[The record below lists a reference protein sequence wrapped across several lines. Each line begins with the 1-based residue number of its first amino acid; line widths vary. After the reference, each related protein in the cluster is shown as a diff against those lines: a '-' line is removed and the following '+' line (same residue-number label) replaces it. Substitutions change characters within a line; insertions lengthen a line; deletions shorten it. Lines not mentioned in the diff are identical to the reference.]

1 MSSGMIPLSHV
12 VTDTS
17 VLRLGPGSVCHI
29 TRVPLQEGAQLVYW
43 RSAFKELLDI
53 PLQDDS
59 DYVHFSFNSRM
70 QGRAAC
76 HFERWEGGREFAVSE
91 GLGSISY
98 GPGRRGHYRQEG
110 CLDNVTVMVRPDVL
124 KRWTHDFQGDLA
136 NGLASS
142 ACFLHGHGGAELQ
155 STAHLLAQ
163 SLSGNEAASRHGLW
177 MQAQSLMLVSLF
189 LESCARPLA
198 GLSLSVQRRMARV
211 HEHLLADL
219 SRAPSLAALANDV
232 GVSVPTLVRAFR
244 RQYGCSVY
252 NYFQSERMRQAR
264 ALLLRGR
271 LSVAHVAA
279 DLGYSNASHF
289 TAAFRKQFGINPSSL
304 RHGQRADD

>member
-1 MSSGMIPLSHV
+1 MIPLSRV

-17 VLRLGPGSVCHI
+17 VLRLGPGSICHI

-43 RSAFKELLDI
+43 RSAFNETLDI

-70 QGRAAC
+70 NGRAAC

-91 GLGSISY
+91 GMGSISY
-98 GPGRRGHYRQEG
+98 GPGRRGHYCQEG
-110 CLDNVTVMVRPDVL
+110 RLDNVTVMVRPDVL
-124 KRWTHDFQGDLA
+124 KRWTHDVDGSLA
-136 NGLASS
+136 SGLASS

-163 SLSGNEAASRHGLW
+163 TLSGKGTASRHGLW
-177 MQAQSLMLVSLF
+177 MQAQALLLVSLF
-189 LESCARPLA
+189 LESCSRPLT
-198 GLSLSVQRRMARV
+198 GLSASAQQRMARV

-219 SRAPSLAALANDV
+219 SRAPSLAALADDA
-232 GVSVPTLVRAFR
+232 GVRVPTLVRAFR

-252 NYFQSERMRQAR
+252 TYFQSERMRQAQ

-289 TAAFRKQFGINPSSL
+289 TAAFRKQFGVNPSSL
-304 RHGQRADD
+304 RGAKRAAA